1 MSVLDR
7 GARSVE
13 QHLLPTVRCVVKPMK
28 DDHIRRLLDRIG
40 VLRRPCDL
48 DLLLFFIRHPR
59 ALLSSDQIAA
69 FLGYEVKRLGESL
82 DVLVT
87 AELLTRMQT
96 PTSAARMYVFAVG
109 GPHGDWL
116 PSLVELAS
124 TREGRLAMR
133 AALIDQRN
141 EQTPGTVAGREHD

>member
-1 MSVLDR
+1 
-7 GARSVE
+7 
-13 QHLLPTVRCVVKPMK
+13 MK
-28 DDHIRRLLDRIG
+28 DDNIRRLLDQIG

-48 DLLLFFIRHPR
+48 DLLLFFIRHPH
-59 ALLSSDQIAA
+59 ALLNSDQIAA
-69 FLGYEVKRLGESL
+69 FLGYEVKLLGESL

-96 PTSAARMYVFAVG
+96 PTSAERMHVFAVG

-141 EQTPGTVAGREHD
+141 GQIPGTVAGREDD

>member
-1 MSVLDR
+1 
-7 GARSVE
+7 
-13 QHLLPTVRCVVKPMK
+13 MK

-48 DLLLFFIRHPR
+48 DLLLFFVRHPR

-69 FLGYEVKRLGESL
+69 FLGYEVKWLSESL

-87 AELLTRMQT
+87 AELLTRTQT

-109 GPHGDWL
+109 GPHGGWL

-141 EQTPGTVAGREHD
+141 EQTLGPVARREPD

>member
-1 MSVLDR
+1 
-7 GARSVE
+7 
-13 QHLLPTVRCVVKPMK
+13 MK
-28 DDHIRRLLDRIG
+28 DDHIRHLLDRIG

-87 AELLTRMQT
+87 AELLTRTQS

-109 GPHGDWL
+109 GPHGGWL

-133 AALIDQRN
+133 AALIDQRS
-141 EQTPGTVAGREHD
+141 EQTLDPVARRERE

>member
-1 MSVLDR
+1 
-7 GARSVE
+7 
-13 QHLLPTVRCVVKPMK
+13 MK
-28 DDHIRRLLDRIG
+28 DDHIRRLLDQIR

-69 FLGYEVKRLGESL
+69 FLGYEVKLLGESL

-96 PTSAARMYVFAVG
+96 PTSAERMHVFGVG
-109 GPHGDWL
+109 GPHRDWL

>member
-1 MSVLDR
+1 
-7 GARSVE
+7 
-13 QHLLPTVRCVVKPMK
+13 MK
-28 DDHIRRLLDRIG
+28 DDHIRRLLDRIK

-69 FLGYEVKRLGESL
+69 FLGYDVKRLGESL
-82 DVLVT
+82 DLLVT
-87 AELLTRMQT
+87 AELLTRTQT
-96 PTSAARMYVFAVG
+96 PTSAAGMYVFAIG
-109 GPHGDWL
+109 GPHRGWL

-141 EQTPGTVAGREHD
+141 E

>member
-1 MSVLDR
+1 
-7 GARSVE
+7 
-13 QHLLPTVRCVVKPMK
+13 MK
-28 DDHIRRLLDRIG
+28 DDHIRRLLDQLG

-59 ALLSSDQIAA
+59 ALLNSDQIAA
-69 FLGYEVKRLGESL
+69 FLGYEVKLLGESL

-96 PTSAARMYVFAVG
+96 PTSAERMHVFAVG

-141 EQTPGTVAGREHD
+141 GQIPGTVAGREHD

>member
-1 MSVLDR
+1 
-7 GARSVE
+7 
-13 QHLLPTVRCVVKPMK
+13 MK
-28 DDHIRRLLDRIG
+28 DEDIRHLLDRIG

-69 FLGYEVKRLGESL
+69 FLGYEVKWLGESL

-87 AELLTRMQT
+87 AELLTRTQT

-109 GPHGDWL
+109 GPHGGWL

-133 AALIDQRN
+133 AALIDQTN
-141 EQTPGTVAGREHD
+141 EQTLGPVPRRERLDS

>member
-1 MSVLDR
+1 
-7 GARSVE
+7 
-13 QHLLPTVRCVVKPMK
+13 MK
-28 DDHIRRLLDRIG
+28 NDHIRRLLDQIR

-69 FLGYEVKRLGESL
+69 FLGYDVKRLGESL
-82 DVLVT
+82 DALVT
-87 AELLTRMQT
+87 AELLTRTQT

-109 GPHGDWL
+109 GGHGSWL
-116 PSLVELAS
+116 PSFVELAS

-133 AALIDQRN
+133 AALIDERS
-141 EQTPGTVAGREHD
+141 EQTLDPMQRPERE

>member
-1 MSVLDR
+1 
-7 GARSVE
+7 
-13 QHLLPTVRCVVKPMK
+13 MK
-28 DDHIRRLLDRIG
+28 DDHIRRLLDQIG

-87 AELLTRMQT
+87 AELLTRTQT

-141 EQTPGTVAGREHD
+141 E

>member
-1 MSVLDR
+1 
-7 GARSVE
+7 
-13 QHLLPTVRCVVKPMK
+13 MK
-28 DDHIRRLLDRIG
+28 DDPIRRLLNRIG

-69 FLGYEVKRLGESL
+69 FLGYEVKLLGESL

-96 PTSAARMYVFAVG
+96 PTSAARMHVFAVG
-109 GPHGDWL
+109 GPHGGWL

-133 AALIDQRN
+133 AALIGQRN
-141 EQTPGTVAGREHD
+141 EQTPGPVARRERD

>member
-1 MSVLDR
+1 
-7 GARSVE
+7 
-13 QHLLPTVRCVVKPMK
+13 MK

-59 ALLSSDQIAA
+59 TLLSSDQIAA
-69 FLGYEVKRLGESL
+69 FLGYEVKLLGESL
-82 DVLVT
+82 DVFVK

-96 PTSAARMYVFAVG
+96 PTSAVRMHVFAVG
-109 GPHGDWL
+109 GPHGGWL

-133 AALIDQRN
+133 AALRDQRN
-141 EQTPGTVAGREHD
+141 EQTPGPMARRERD

>member
-1 MSVLDR
+1 
-7 GARSVE
+7 
-13 QHLLPTVRCVVKPMK
+13 MK
-28 DDHIRRLLDRIG
+28 DDHIRHLLDRIG

-82 DVLVT
+82 DALVT
-87 AELLTRMQT
+87 AELLTRTQT

-109 GPHGDWL
+109 GPHGGWL

-124 TREGRLAMR
+124 TREGRLALR

-141 EQTPGTVAGREHD
+141 EQTLGPVAPRERD

>member
-1 MSVLDR
+1 
-7 GARSVE
+7 
-13 QHLLPTVRCVVKPMK
+13 MK
-28 DDHIRRLLDRIG
+28 DDHIRRLLDQIS

-69 FLGYEVKRLGESL
+69 FLGYDLKRLGESL

-87 AELLTRMQT
+87 AELLTRTQT
-96 PTSAARMYVFAVG
+96 LTSAAPMYVLGVG

-124 TREGRLAMR
+124 TREGRLAVR

-141 EQTPGTVAGREHD
+141 AQTLDPVARRERD

>member
-1 MSVLDR
+1 M
-7 GARSVE
+7 
-13 QHLLPTVRCVVKPMK
+13 PMK
-28 DDHIRRLLDRIG
+28 DDHIRRLLDRSG

-59 ALLSSDQIAA
+59 ALLSSDQIAS
-69 FLGYEVKRLGESL
+69 FLGYEVTRLDESL

-87 AELLTRMQT
+87 AELLTCTQT
-96 PTSAARMYVFAVG
+96 PTRAARMYVFAVG
-109 GPHGDWL
+109 GPHGGWL

-141 EQTPGTVAGREHD
+141 EQTLGPVARRERD

>member
-1 MSVLDR
+1 MTVRDR
-7 GARSVE
+7 RARSVE
-13 QHLLPTVRCVVKPMK
+13 QHLLPTVSCVVKSMK

-87 AELLTRMQT
+87 AELLTRTQT
-96 PTSAARMYVFAVG
+96 ATSAARMYVFAVG
-109 GPHGDWL
+109 GPHGGWL

-141 EQTPGTVAGREHD
+141 EPTLGPVARRERD

>member
-1 MSVLDR
+1 
-7 GARSVE
+7 
-13 QHLLPTVRCVVKPMK
+13 MK
-28 DDHIRRLLDRIG
+28 EDIRRLLDRIG

-59 ALLSSDQIAA
+59 ALLSSDQIAV
-69 FLGYEVKRLGESL
+69 FLGYEVKQLGESL

-87 AELLTRMQT
+87 AELLTRTQT

-109 GPHGDWL
+109 GPHGAWL

-133 AALIDQRN
+133 VALMDQRN
-141 EQTPGTVAGREHD
+141 EPTPGPAAGRERD

>member
-1 MSVLDR
+1 
-7 GARSVE
+7 
-13 QHLLPTVRCVVKPMK
+13 MK
-28 DDHIRRLLDRIG
+28 DDHIRRLLDQIG

-48 DLLLFFIRHPR
+48 DLLLFFIRHPH

-69 FLGYEVKRLGESL
+69 FLGYEVKLLSESL

-96 PTSAARMYVFAVG
+96 PTSAERMHVLAVG
-109 GPHGDWL
+109 GPHGAWL

-133 AALIDQRN
+133 AALIEQRN
-141 EQTPGTVAGREHD
+141 RQTPGTVAGREHD

>member
-1 MSVLDR
+1 
-7 GARSVE
+7 
-13 QHLLPTVRCVVKPMK
+13 MK
-28 DDHIRRLLDRIG
+28 DDHIRRLLDQIG

-48 DLLLFFIRHPR
+48 DLLLFFIRHPH

-69 FLGYEVKRLGESL
+69 FVGYEVKTLGESL

-87 AELLTRMQT
+87 AELLTRIQT
-96 PTSAARMYVFAVG
+96 PTSAERMHVFAVG
-109 GPHGDWL
+109 GPHDDWL

-141 EQTPGTVAGREHD
+141 EQTPGPVPRRERD

>member
-1 MSVLDR
+1 
-7 GARSVE
+7 
-13 QHLLPTVRCVVKPMK
+13 MK
-28 DDHIRRLLDRIG
+28 DDHIRRMLHRIG

-69 FLGYEVKRLGESL
+69 FLGYEVKQLDESL

-87 AELLTRMQT
+87 AKLLTRLQT
-96 PTSAARMYVFAVG
+96 PTSAARMHVFAVG
-109 GPHGDWL
+109 GPHSSWL

-124 TREGRLAMR
+124 TREGRLALR
-133 AALIDQRN
+133 AALGDQKN
-141 EQTPGTVAGREHD
+141 EQTPGPAARRERH

>member
-1 MSVLDR
+1 
-7 GARSVE
+7 
-13 QHLLPTVRCVVKPMK
+13 MK
-28 DDHIRRLLDRIG
+28 DDHIRRLLDQIG

-48 DLLLFFIRHPR
+48 DLLLFFIRHPH

-69 FLGYEVKRLGESL
+69 FVGYEVKTLGESL

-87 AELLTRMQT
+87 AELLTRIQT
-96 PTSAARMYVFAVG
+96 PTSAELHVFAVG
-109 GPHGDWL
+109 GPHDDWL

-141 EQTPGTVAGREHD
+141 EQTPGPVPRRERD